1 MFAVLLARPALAPSM
16 VAQAGASKE
25 APGRDNRYANPVW
38 VTTSEPGVS
47 GGGVNLII
55 TERCVC
61 VLSLNFPL
69 HQPPPEVS
77 MKITVE
83 QPSARELVDRS
94 RVLVHVMLEHPD
106 DIGPNYALLLIL
118 ADQLQLLRDA
128 FEEDEVRR
136 LRDEKLPV

>member
-1 MFAVLLARPALAPSM
+1 
-16 VAQAGASKE
+16 
-25 APGRDNRYANPVW
+25 
-38 VTTSEPGVS
+38 
-47 GGGVNLII
+47 
-55 TERCVC
+55 
-61 VLSLNFPL
+61 
-69 HQPPPEVS
+69 

-83 QPSARELVDRS
+83 QPSARELVDRL
-94 RVLVHVMLEHPD
+94 RVLVHVMH

>member
-1 MFAVLLARPALAPSM
+1 
-16 VAQAGASKE
+16 
-25 APGRDNRYANPVW
+25 
-38 VTTSEPGVS
+38 
-47 GGGVNLII
+47 
-55 TERCVC
+55 
-61 VLSLNFPL
+61 
-69 HQPPPEVS
+69 

-128 FEEDEVRR
+128 LKRMRSDGLGMRNYLNNFTATTASGTDVVVCFGTIRNPAIHSLSESFKFPH
-136 LRDEKLPV
+136 LLSTK

>member
-1 MFAVLLARPALAPSM
+1 
-16 VAQAGASKE
+16 
-25 APGRDNRYANPVW
+25 
-38 VTTSEPGVS
+38 
-47 GGGVNLII
+47 
-55 TERCVC
+55 
-61 VLSLNFPL
+61 
-69 HQPPPEVS
+69 

-128 FEEDEVRR
+128 FEEDEIRR
-136 LRDEKLPV
+136 LRDEKLPQYFLQRPQHQGQMLWCVLVQFGIQRYIRYLNPSSSPIYCLLSKKKVGDALCNLRLL

>member
-1 MFAVLLARPALAPSM
+1 
-16 VAQAGASKE
+16 
-25 APGRDNRYANPVW
+25 
-38 VTTSEPGVS
+38 
-47 GGGVNLII
+47 
-55 TERCVC
+55 
-61 VLSLNFPL
+61 
-69 HQPPPEVS
+69 

-128 FEEDEVRR
+128 W
-136 LRDEKLPV
+136 LC

>member
-1 MFAVLLARPALAPSM
+1 
-16 VAQAGASKE
+16 
-25 APGRDNRYANPVW
+25 
-38 VTTSEPGVS
+38 
-47 GGGVNLII
+47 
-55 TERCVC
+55 
-61 VLSLNFPL
+61 
-69 HQPPPEVS
+69 

-94 RVLVHVMLEHPD
+94 RVLVHVMLEHPA

-136 LRDEKLPV
+136 LRDEKLPQ